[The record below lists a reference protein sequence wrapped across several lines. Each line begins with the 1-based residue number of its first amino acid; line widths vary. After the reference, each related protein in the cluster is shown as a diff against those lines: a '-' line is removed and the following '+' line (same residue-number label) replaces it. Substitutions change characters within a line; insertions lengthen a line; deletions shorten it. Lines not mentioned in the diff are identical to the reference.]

1 MKRGANPAEKGGRP
15 KDIFEMDS
23 KVFHQ
28 LEENMAALKRETG
41 LKEVSRNPEDPG
53 TSPKAKFRV
62 LGEEMIE
69 KEVKPSGNSG
79 RVYLPLNWVGKH
91 VKIIRID

>member
-1 MKRGANPAEKGGRP
+1 M
-15 KDIFEMDS
+15 
-23 KVFHQ
+23 V
-28 LEENMAALKRETG
+28 ALKREAD
-41 LKEVSRNPEDPG
+41 LKEISGNLQDPG
-53 TSPKAKFRV
+53 KSPKPKFRV